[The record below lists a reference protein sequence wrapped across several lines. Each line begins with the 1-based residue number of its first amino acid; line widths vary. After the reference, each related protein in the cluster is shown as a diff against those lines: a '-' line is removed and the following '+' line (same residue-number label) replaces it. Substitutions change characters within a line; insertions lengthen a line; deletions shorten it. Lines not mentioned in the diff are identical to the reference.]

1 MNFIKK
7 IFKKKR
13 NPVLV
18 TLQIEEELPE
28 ELAEQLRW
36 KADFWAPEIF
46 WSNLSAFINEN
57 VKPDSKNEQ
66 SVRIYALLCD
76 KSEEEMRKEFIEQGY

>member
-28 ELAEQLRW
+28 A
-36 KADFWAPEIF
+36 
-46 WSNLSAFINEN
+46 NEN
-57 VKPDSKNEQ
+57 
-66 SVRIYALLCD
+66 
-76 KSEEEMRKEFIEQGY
+76 